1 MLGDKVAIV
10 TGASGG
16 IGFEIAKEFAARG
29 AIVIVCSRSMG
40 NAQASVNR
48 IAGEAYPETVDVT
61 DVSGIS
67 EFVRRVT
74 ERHKNVDILVNNAGY
89 PFDRMIWNKRFHEV
103 AEEDFD
109 RVMEVDLY
117 GTLRLSQAVIR
128 QMVRNTNTKGDG
140 HDDGGGVIINI
151 ASTPAIAGHTAG
163 APYSIAKSGVIAITK
178 HIALE
183 YGDKNIRAYTLAL
196 GNISTEAT
204 FASMT
209 LTERKKAAIENSMK
223 RWGDPREVATI
234 AASVASEDFAFATGN
249 TIVIDGGTVML

>member
-1 MLGDKVAIV
+1 MLKDKVAIV
-10 TGASGG
+10 SGASRGL
-16 IGFEIAKEFAARG
+16 GFEISKQFAERG
-29 AIVIVCSRSMG
+29 ATVIICSRSMASAENSASRIKG
-40 NAQASVNR
+40 KTYPEKLDVTNAQG
-48 IAGEAYPETVDVT
+48 IA
-61 DVSGIS
+61 
-67 EFVRRVT
+67 EFMRHVA
-74 ERHKNVDILVNNAGY
+74 ERHKHIDILINNAGY

-103 AEEDFD
+103 AEEDLEKVID
-109 RVMEVDLY
+109 VDLK
-117 GTLRLSQAVIR
+117 GTFRLSQATIPF
-128 QMVRNTNTKGDG
+128 MIKKGSSARG
-140 HDDGGGVIINI
+140 AGGVIVNI

-209 LTERKKAAIENSMK
+209 LTERKKAAMENSMK

-234 AASVASEDFAFATGN
+234 AASVASEDFAFTTGN

>member
-1 MLGDKVAIV
+1 MLKDKIAIV
-10 TGASGG
+10 TGASRGL
-16 IGFEIAKEFAARG
+16 GFEISKQLAKRG
-29 AIVIVCSRSMG
+29 ATVIMCSRSMARADNSASRIEG
-40 NAQASVNR
+40 KTYPERLDVTNAQGVA
-48 IAGEAYPETVDVT
+48 
-61 DVSGIS
+61 
-67 EFVRRVT
+67 EFMRLVA
-74 ERHKNVDILVNNAGY
+74 ERHKHIDILINNAGY
-89 PFDRMIWNKRFHEV
+89 PFDRMIWNKSFHEV
-103 AEEDFD
+103 AEEDLEK
-109 RVMEVDLY
+109 VINVDLK
-117 GTLRLSQAVIR
+117 GTFRLSQAAIPFMIKNVSSSR
-128 QMVRNTNTKGDG
+128 GA
-140 HDDGGGVIINI
+140 GGVIINI
-151 ASTPAIAGHTAG
+151 ASTPAIAGHMAG

-209 LTERKKAAIENSMK
+209 ITERKKAAMENSMK

>member
-1 MLGDKVAIV
+1 MLKDKIAIV
-10 TGASGG
+10 TGASRGL
-16 IGFEIAKEFAARG
+16 GFEISKQLAKKG
-29 AIVIVCSRSMG
+29 ATVIMCSRSMARADNSASRIEG
-40 NAQASVNR
+40 KTYPERLDVTNAQGVA
-48 IAGEAYPETVDVT
+48 
-61 DVSGIS
+61 
-67 EFVRRVT
+67 EFMRLVA
-74 ERHKNVDILVNNAGY
+74 ERHKHIDILINNAGY
-89 PFDRMIWNKRFHEV
+89 PFDRMIWNKSFHEV
-103 AEEDFD
+103 AEEDLEK
-109 RVMEVDLY
+109 VINVDLK
-117 GTLRLSQAVIR
+117 GTFRLSQAAIPFMIKNVSSSR
-128 QMVRNTNTKGDG
+128 GA
-140 HDDGGGVIINI
+140 GGVIINI
-151 ASTPAIAGHTAG
+151 ASTPAIAGHMAG

-209 LTERKKAAIENSMK
+209 ITERKKAAMENSMK

>member
-1 MLGDKVAIV
+1 MLKDKIAIV
-10 TGASGG
+10 SGASRGL
-16 IGFEIAKEFAARG
+16 GFEISKQLAKRG
-29 AIVIVCSRSMG
+29 ATVIMCSRSMARAENSASRIEG
-40 NAQASVNR
+40 NTYPERLDVTNAQD
-48 IAGEAYPETVDVT
+48 IA
-61 DVSGIS
+61 
-67 EFVRRVT
+67 EFMRHVA
-74 ERHKNVDILVNNAGY
+74 ERHKHIDILINNAGY
-89 PFDRMIWNKRFHEV
+89 PLDRMVWNKSFHEV
-103 AEEDFD
+103 AEEDLEK
-109 RVMEVDLY
+109 VINVDLK
-117 GTLRLSQAVIR
+117 GTFRLSQAAIPFMIKNVSSAR
-128 QMVRNTNTKGDG
+128 GA
-140 HDDGGGVIINI
+140 GGVIINI
-151 ASTPAIAGHTAG
+151 ASTPAIAGHMTG

-209 LTERKKAAIENSMK
+209 MAERKKAATENSMK